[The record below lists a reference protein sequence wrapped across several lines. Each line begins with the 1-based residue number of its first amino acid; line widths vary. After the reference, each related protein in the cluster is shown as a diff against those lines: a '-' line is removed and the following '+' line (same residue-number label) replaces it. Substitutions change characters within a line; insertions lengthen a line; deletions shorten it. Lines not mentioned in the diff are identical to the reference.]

1 MAGILFIVPTPVGNL
16 EDMTLRAVRVLKE
29 ADLILAEDTRTTSVL
44 LKHFDIHRP
53 LQSHHKY
60 NEHQTVELVKE
71 RILGV
76 PSDVLERFGAVSR
89 ETALAM
95 AAGVRERTGADLA
108 VSVTGICGP
117 GTDERNTPV
126 GTGFVGFA
134 GPDRLVCRPIQMGAD
149 RERGRVVA
157 ASHAFDLLR
166 RWLTG
171 TLQET

>member
-1 MAGILFIVPTPVGNL
+1 
-16 EDMTLRAVRVLKE
+16 MTSRCLRLLTERGLTFAAAESCTGGLIAKRIT
-29 ADLILAEDTRTTSVL
+29 DLPGASSVCL
-44 LKHFDIHRP
+44 GGVV
-53 LQSHHKY
+53 SY
-60 NEHQTVELVKE
+60 TNGVKE
-71 RILGV
+71 RLLGV
-76 PSDVLERFGAVSR
+76 PASVLEEYGAVSR

-134 GPDRLVCRPIQMGAD
+134 APDCLVCRPIRMGND
-149 RERGRVVA
+149 RERGRIVA

-166 RWLTG
+166 RWLTDD
-171 TLQET
+171 LREF

>member
-1 MAGILFIVPTPVGNL
+1 MKARL
-16 EDMTLRAVRVLKE
+16 
-29 ADLILAEDTRTTSVL
+29 
-44 LKHFDIHRP
+44 
-53 LQSHHKY
+53 
-60 NEHQTVELVKE
+60 
-71 RILGV
+71 LGV
-76 PSDVLERFGAVSR
+76 PSRILEEYGAVSR

-117 GTDERNTPV
+117 ASDERNTPV

-134 GPDRLVCRPIQMGAD
+134 APDRLVCRPIQMGSD

-157 ASHAFDLLR
+157 ASHAFDLMR

-171 TLQET
+171 TLRDS